1 HDHRLRL
8 DLPARDP
15 GNLDGRGT
23 GRHVLDPEQHVGH
36 RHPHGTDVGRPANGH
51 RRLQPEEVIA
61 MLRRHD
67 RSRGQALVEL
77 ALALPVLLLIFMG
90 LFDFGRAVFAYNSLS
105 NAAREGARVAIV
117 DQTVTGGVPI
127 GATEASNQATGLGLN
142 PADVTQVQVSYL
154 MPDLSGPCATR
165 SLG

>member
-1 HDHRLRL
+1 MRRLRQL
-8 DLPARDP
+8 
-15 GNLDGRGT
+15 G
-23 GRHVLDPEQHVGH
+23 
-36 RHPHGTDVGRPANGH
+36 
-51 RRLQPEEVIA
+51 
-61 MLRRHD
+61 

-117 DQTVTGGVPI
+117 DQTIVGGIPV
-127 GATEASNQATGLGLN
+127 GATEAASQATGLGLD
-142 PADVTQVQVSYL
+142 PADTAQVQVAYL

-165 SLG
+165 SLGCIAEVEVHYQFRAITPIVGGVIGPIDLTASTQLPIEFTKP